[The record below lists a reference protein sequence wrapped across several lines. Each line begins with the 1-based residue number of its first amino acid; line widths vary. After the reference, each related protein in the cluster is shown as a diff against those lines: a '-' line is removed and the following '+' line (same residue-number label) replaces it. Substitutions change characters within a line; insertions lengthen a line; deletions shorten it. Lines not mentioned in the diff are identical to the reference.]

1 MAAAGHE
8 MHDGSES
15 EDDDAFNSVQEL
27 VDDSG
32 EICEQ
37 ADPESEFGNKTNA
50 TSLLNSSPQDFGGKC
65 VSRRT
70 VGVTQRVL
78 RWSQTKRTVMKHLH
92 FSCGVIHEQKCA

>member
-15 EDDDAFNSVQEL
+15 EDDDAFNSVQKL

-32 EICEQ
+32 DIGEQ

-50 TSLLNSSPQDFGGKC
+50 TSLLNSSPHDLAG
-65 VSRRT
+65 S
-70 VGVTQRVL
+70 
-78 RWSQTKRTVMKHLH
+78 
-92 FSCGVIHEQKCA
+92 A